1 MAKLALAM
9 SMRADKWCPMRHVHI
24 DPAPRRY
31 PDAVTLI
38 RRCSAGRSSAP
49 ERLTVDQVEA
59 WLLSE
64 AVGYSDLIV
73 LFEAFVWRLV
83 ATGLPLDRASL
94 HVGTLHPQLLGFA
107 WNWNIADGLCDEIKV
122 AERALKTDA
131 YLRSPLAMVLEE
143 GKVVDLHTDD
153 PAAEERFSLTA
164 DLKAIGITHYL
175 AFPLGGAGYHN
186 VATVATRQEGGFSA
200 VQRAT
205 LERLLRLLALHVE
218 RHIALRIS
226 GNVVETYLGRLAGE
240 RVLAGSIKRG
250 SGSRVDAVVWASD
263 LRGFTDMSDRL
274 KPADM
279 LSVLNAYFEAIA
291 GAVIANGGEVL
302 KYIGDGLLAIFP
314 LDDVY
319 AERNAASAAI
329 AAAIA
334 AEAALDELNRL
345 PPANLADIDGWRPLR
360 SGVAL
365 HAGDVFFGN
374 IGAPERLD
382 FTVIGA
388 AVNTASRVE
397 AMSKQLGH
405 SILMTADVARNQ
417 DRTVKSL
424 GSHAL
429 RGVSE
434 PVEIFGLEKE
444 PRG

>member
-1 MAKLALAM
+1 
-9 SMRADKWCPMRHVHI
+9 MRHVPV

-31 PDAVTLI
+31 PETVTLM
-38 RRCSAGRSSAP
+38 RRLSGGRLSAP
-49 ERLTVDQVEA
+49 AALTVDQVEE
-59 WLLSE
+59 WLLGE

-107 WNWNIADGLCDEIKV
+107 WNWNIADGFCDEIKV
-122 AERALKTDA
+122 AEQALGTEA
-131 YLRSPLAMVLEE
+131 YLRSPLAIVLEKGE
-143 GKVVDLHTDD
+143 VVDLLTDD
-153 PAAEERFSLTA
+153 PAADQRFSLTA
-164 DLKAIGITHYL
+164 DLKAIGATHYL
-175 AFPLGGAGYHN
+175 ALPLGGAGYHN
-186 VATVATRQEGGFSA
+186 VATVATRQASGFSDT
-200 VQRAT
+200 QRVT

-218 RHIALRIS
+218 RHIAMRIAE
-226 GNVVETYLGRLAGE
+226 NVLETYLGRLAGQ
-240 RVLAGSIKRG
+240 RVLTGSIKRG
-250 SGSRVDAVVWASD
+250 AGSRVEAIIWVSD
-263 LRGFTDMSDRL
+263 LRGFTDLSDRL
-274 KPADM
+274 KPAEM
-279 LSVLNAYFEAIA
+279 LSVLNAYFEEIA

-314 LDDVY
+314 FDDVY

-329 AAAIA
+329 AAAVA
-334 AEAALDELNRL
+334 AEAALDELNRQPL
-345 PPANLADIDGWRPLR
+345 AHLADIEGWRPLR

-417 DRTVKSL
+417 DRAVKSL

-444 PRG
+444 PGG